1 MTGEP
6 ITVLSDQESW
16 ELLQSQALGRIGLS
30 VGGEPDIF
38 PLNYVVDGER
48 VVFRTGEGTKLAEL
62 AINGNVA
69 FEVDNLRRRR
79 WVECHREGTAERLE
93 SMRDRRG
100 RRTAAQTVVATIK
113 YNYVA
118 INVSSISGRRFV
130 FGPGP
135 SATRSERWAGRSGR
149 SRSTGPGPAG
159 RASCARSVFG
169 TVGMVCGR
177 GHTPRGVRSWTCCRW

>member
-69 FEVDNLRRRR
+69 FEVDNYDDAGG
-79 WVECHREGTAERLE
+79 WSVIAKGTAERLE
-93 SMRDRRG
+93 SMREID
-100 RRTAAQTVVATIK
+100 AADELPLKPWVATIK

-130 FGPGP
+130 FGPEP
-135 SATRSERWAGRSGR
+135 ECY
-149 SRSTGPGPAG
+149 P
-159 RASCARSVFG
+159 V
-169 TVGMVCGR
+169 
-177 GHTPRGVRSWTCCRW
+177 

>member
-30 VGGEPDIF
+30 
-38 PLNYVVDGER
+38 VDGER

-69 FEVDNLRRRR
+69 FEVDNYDDAGG
-79 WVECHREGTAERLE
+79 WSVIAKGTAERLE
-93 SMRDRRG
+93 SMREID
-100 RRTAAQTVVATIK
+100 AADELPLKPWVATIK

-130 FGPGP
+130 FGPEP
-135 SATRSERWAGRSGR
+135 ERY
-149 SRSTGPGPAG
+149 P
-159 RASCARSVFG
+159 V
-169 TVGMVCGR
+169 
-177 GHTPRGVRSWTCCRW
+177 